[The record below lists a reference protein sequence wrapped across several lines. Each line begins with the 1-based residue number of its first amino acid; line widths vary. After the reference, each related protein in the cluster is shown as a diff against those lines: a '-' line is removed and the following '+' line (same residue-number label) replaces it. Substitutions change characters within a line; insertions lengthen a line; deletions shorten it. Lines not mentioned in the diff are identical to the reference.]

1 LRTLVALALSLT
13 ATVLPVPHGV
23 ATADAAELVVP
34 YTRFVLPNGL
44 TVIISEDHSIPRV
57 HTTLRFETGS
67 SREIPGRTGFAHLF
81 EHLMF
86 EGSKHVPE
94 GSFDRWLSAVGGE
107 NNAYT
112 TQDATVYYE
121 EVPSNALELPL
132 FLESDRLAYF
142 IDQLRPDIVDG
153 QRDVVK
159 NERRQ
164 SYENRPYAKAQLIL
178 PSLLFPPGHP
188 YSWPV
193 IGSMQDLS
201 AASVEDVKEFYR
213 RWYRPSNATLVICGD
228 VETDHARKLVE
239 KWFADVPSRE
249 APPAPAPPAPVQL
262 TNETRTYVEDTVDL
276 PKLIIAWP
284 TVPAFHPSDANLDL
298 LANVLADGMNS
309 RLYEKLVYDLRI
321 AQSVNAYQQS
331 LALGGYFVIEVMA
344 RPGTKLDKVLGLV
357 DDEVRRLESD
367 GITERELDRARNGI
381 ETSFYGALQDIG
393 AKADHL
399 AFYSA
404 RAGDPDYFEEDLSR
418 YLAAAPSDVK
428 VAAARWLTPG
438 RVILSVVPTGKA
450 DLAPSGSKPAAT
462 NEVEQ

>member
-1 LRTLVALALSLT
+1 MRRFSAFSLILLAT
-13 ATVLPVPHGV
+13 IATVPT
-23 ATADAAELVVP
+23 TAAAAPLVVP
-34 YTRFVLPNGL
+34 YSRFVLPNGL
-44 TVIISEDHSIPRV
+44 TVIIHEDHSIPRV

-67 SREIPGRTGFAHLF
+67 SREVPGRTGFAHLF

-94 GSFDRWLSAVGGE
+94 GSFDRWLSSVGGE

-112 TQDATVYYE
+112 SQDATVYYE

-142 IDQLRPDIVDG
+142 VDQLAPDIVDG

-164 SYENRPYAKAQLIL
+164 SYENRPYAKAQLL
-178 PSLLFPPGHP
+178 MPGLLYPQGHP

-193 IGSMQDLS
+193 IGSMSDLS

-213 RWYRPSNATLVICGD
+213 AWYRPSNATLAITGD
-228 VETDHARKLVE
+228 VDTERARALVE

-249 APPAPAPPAPVQL
+249 APPPPATPAPVQL
-262 TNETRTYVEDTVDL
+262 AAETRAYVEDTVEL

-284 TVPAFHPSDANLDL
+284 TVPVFHPSDASLDL

-309 RLYEKLVYDLRI
+309 RLYEKLVYDLQV
-321 AQSVNAYQQS
+321 AQSVVAYQQS
-331 LALGGYFVIEVMA
+331 LALGGNFTIEVTA
-344 RPGTKLDKVLGLV
+344 RPGNELDKILKLV
-357 DDEVRRLESD
+357 DREIERVVRD
-367 GITERELDRARNGI
+367 GITDRELERSRNGI
-381 ETSFYGALQDIG
+381 ETSFYDALQDIG

-404 RAGDPDYFEEDLSR
+404 RAGNPDYFQEDLTR
-418 YLAAAPSDVK
+418 YRAAAPSDVQE
-428 VAAARWLTPG
+428 AAARWLTKG
-438 RVILSVVPTGKA
+438 RVVMSVVPTGKA
-450 DLAPSGSKPAAT
+450 DLAPPSSKLAAVT
-462 NEVEQ
+462 EVAQ

>member
-1 LRTLVALALSLT
+1 LRRLFALALTLL
-13 ATVLPVPHGV
+13 AAV
-23 ATADAAELVVP
+23 ATTAQAAPLAVP

-44 TVIISEDHSIPRV
+44 TVIIHEDHSIPRV

-67 SREIPGRTGFAHLF
+67 SREVPGRTGFAHLF

-112 TQDATVYYE
+112 AQDATVYYE

-142 IDQLRPDIVDG
+142 VDQLKPDIVDG

-164 SYENRPYAKAQLIL
+164 SYENRPYAKAQLLL
-178 PSLLFPPGHP
+178 PSLLYPQGHP

-193 IGSMQDLS
+193 IGSMEDLS
-201 AASVEDVKEFYR
+201 AASVDDVKEFYR
-213 RWYRPSNATLVICGD
+213 LWYRPSNATLVIAGD
-228 VETDHARKLVE
+228 VDTERARALVE
-239 KWFADVPSRE
+239 KWFSDVPSRE
-249 APPAPAPPAPVQL
+249 APPPPATPAPVRL
-262 TNETRTYVEDTVDL
+262 TGETRAYVEDAVEL

-284 TVPAFHPSDANLDL
+284 TVPAFHPADASLDL
-298 LANVLADGMNS
+298 LADVLADGMNS
-309 RLYEKLVYDLRI
+309 RLYKKLVYELQV
-321 AQSVNAYQQS
+321 AQTVNAYQQS
-331 LALGGYFVIEVMA
+331 LSLGGYFTVEVTA
-344 RPGTKLDKVLGLV
+344 RPGNKLDKLLKLV
-357 DDEVRRLESD
+357 DEEIDRLVRD
-367 GITERELDRARNGI
+367 GVTEREIERAQNGI
-381 ETSFYGALQDIG
+381 ETSFYDALQNIG

-418 YLAAAPSDVK
+418 YRASAPSDVQE
-428 VAAARWLTPG
+428 AAARWLTKG
-438 RVILSVVPTGKA
+438 RVVLSVVPTGKT
-450 DLAPSGSKPAAT
+450 DLAPASSKPAGEG
-462 NEVEQ
+462 EVVR